1 MTLRSISGD
10 IKPLKFRVVIVG
22 GSIAGLTLAHALAAY
37 NIDFVVLEA
46 HEEIAPNVGAS
57 IGFTGNAHR
66 ILDQLGVWDELAE
79 LATPIIN
86 NYAWNDQGHKLGYTE
101 AFKLSQVRHG
111 YPVIFLMRQQALDVL
126 WNRLPEKS
134 RVLVGKKVVKVQQSS
149 TGATVQCLDGSTYT
163 GDIVVGADGVHS
175 IIHKE
180 MCRSMEMT
188 KPGDMLL
195 SENKRM
201 VTQYRGVFGIS
212 NSVTGIREGD
222 MHNVFVKGASILTI
236 GCKDHVFWI
245 VGIKMGRTYYAPEAP
260 RFDQSQLEEELA
272 FLMNKNVC
280 AGVQFK
286 DIYQQ
291 TIRCSH
297 LPLEEACI
305 GDSVHKMTPN
315 LGQGGCCAIESAAT
329 LANAIIEIVQS
340 REKQQFP
347 NIEARLDSWATASKP
362 RMRLICTLSEMVI
375 RMQSLDNV
383 VYEITGPIF
392 SRYYMDTF
400 ADLISDMGVGGEC
413 ISFLP
418 LPKHQSTGTMPFGK
432 RHYIGSPIIPSG
444 RLLWSIP
451 LLICFCLSIIMSPAE
466 TPASSP
472 WDVYSAIADL
482 GIFQTI
488 WALESV
494 RICNAIT
501 FMSLIQRPT
510 ADLIWIRVSYALTV
524 LISGGISI
532 SRHLEVPEPTRSFK
546 SLSLEGTLNAQ
557 TIGIGSA
564 VIWLILELKDLW
576 LFLCALS

>member
-10 IKPLKFRVVIVG
+10 IKPPKFKVVIVG
-22 GSIAGLTLAHALAAY
+22 GSIAGLTLAHVLAAY

-46 HEEIAPNVGAS
+46 REEIAPNVGAS

-79 LATPIIN
+79 LATPIVN
-86 NYAWNDQGHKLGYTE
+86 NYVWNDRGHQLGYTG

-111 YPVIFLMRQQALDVL
+111 YPVIFLTRQQVLDVL
-126 WNRLPEKS
+126 WNRLPDKS
-134 RVLVGKKVVKVQQSS
+134 RVLAGKKVVKMEQSS
-149 TGATVQCLDGSTYT
+149 TEATVQCLDGSTYT

-180 MCRSMEMT
+180 MCRHMEMT
-188 KPGDMLL
+188 QQSDVLL

-212 NSVTGIREGD
+212 SSVTGIKEGE
-222 MHNVFVKGASILTI
+222 MHNVFVKGASILVI

-245 VGIKMGRTYYAPEAP
+245 VGVKMERTYYAPETP
-260 RFDQSQLEEELA
+260 RFDQSQLEDDLA
-272 FLMNKNVC
+272 FLMDKHVC

-286 DIYQQ
+286 EVYQRC
-291 TIRCSH
+291 IRSSH
-297 LPLEEACI
+297 LPLEEGIFERWNCGRAACI

-315 LGQGGCCAIESAAT
+315 LGQGGCCAIESAVT

-340 REKQQFP
+340 REKQQPP
-347 NIEARLDSWATASKP
+347 NIETRLDSWATASKP

-392 SRYYMDTF
+392 SKYYMDTF

-418 LPKHQSTGTMPFGK
+418 LPERQRTGTMPFGK
-432 RHYIGSPIIPSG
+432 RHYIGSPIIPPG

-451 LLICFCLSIIMSPAE
+451 LLICFSLSILMSPAE
-466 TPASSP
+466 IPASSS

-501 FMSLIQRPT
+501 FMSL
-510 ADLIWIRVSYALTV
+510 
-524 LISGGISI
+524 
-532 SRHLEVPEPTRSFK
+532 
-546 SLSLEGTLNAQ
+546 
-557 TIGIGSA
+557 
-564 VIWLILELKDLW
+564 
-576 LFLCALS
+576 